1 MATATS
7 TTTTHKRNANNNNSI
22 MNTKKVEAR
31 KIIGSETITIS
42 VDSSSMSSS
51 SSPNFGVYALI
62 LGLCLVLYTPTW
74 LILLSYKHDD
84 DENVIEDTTSTS
96 SSQSLL
102 LSQFISYSILEFIP
116 WFANAIVSIF
126 LACLFL
132 YLGYSNIK
140 RNNATTSSEII

>member
-1 MATATS
+1 
-7 TTTTHKRNANNNNSI
+7 

-51 SSPNFGVYALI
+51 SSSPNFGLYALI
-62 LGLCLVLYTPTW
+62 IGLCLVLYTPTW

-84 DENVIEDTTSTS
+84 EDDIEDTTSTS

-132 YLGYSNIK
+132 YLGYSNMK
-140 RNNATTSSEII
+140 RNKATTIVVK

>member
-1 MATATS
+1 
-7 TTTTHKRNANNNNSI
+7 

-51 SSPNFGVYALI
+51 SSPNFGLYALI
-62 LGLCLVLYTPTW
+62 IGLCLVLYTPTW

-96 SSQSLL
+96 TSSSQSLL
-102 LSQFISYSILEFIP
+102 LYQFISYSILEFIP

-140 RNNATTSSEII
+140 HNNATTSSEIIERSLEYMTSLF

>member
-1 MATATS
+1 
-7 TTTTHKRNANNNNSI
+7 

-31 KIIGSETITIS
+31 KTIGSETITIS

-51 SSPNFGVYALI
+51 SSHNFGVYALI
-62 LGLCLVLYTPTW
+62 IGLCLVLYTPTW
-74 LILLSYKHDD
+74 LILLSYKLDD

-96 SSQSLL
+96 TSSSQSLL
-102 LSQFISYSILEFIP
+102 LYQFISYLILEFIP

-140 RNNATTSSEII
+140 RNNDTTSSEII